1 MLVCRFVSWFRLLWS
16 AKKLGFPIIS
26 FATRKIQTT
35 QGGFNLGGTNATG
48 QVPDI
53 LGGYGLIDKD
63 TPQEAYTRKS
73 YLNNNDEEYAL
84 VFSDEFNVEGRSF
97 FPGDD
102 PYWEAVD
109 LHYWGTVSG
118 FINSKRAENLPYF
131 YLSRTTWNGMTTINV
146 CLSGYRTSLF
156 TQSLCSHNR

>member
-1 MLVCRFVSWFRLLWS
+1 
-16 AKKLGFPIIS
+16 
-26 FATRKIQTT
+26 
-35 QGGFNLGGTNATG
+35 
-48 QVPDI
+48 
-53 LGGYGLIDKD
+53 
-63 TPQEAYTRKS
+63 
-73 YLNNNDEEYAL
+73 LNNNDEEYAL